1 MDGCM
6 HACMDGWM
14 AGWVDGWMGGLVDG
28 RMDACMHA
36 CMYVHKERDKR
47 TPTCLVREVG
57 LVHEAA
63 DLPATCLS
71 PHPYGFGLKP
81 IAPKLRILVAFLKLL
96 WNLSG
101 TELRGRPLR
110 S

>member
-1 MDGCM
+1 M
-6 HACMDGWM
+6 HACMHAWMDGWM
-14 AGWVDGWMGGLVDG
+14 DGRVDG
-28 RMDACMHA
+28 RMV
-36 CMYVHKERDKR
+36 CMYIKR
-47 TPTCLVREVG
+47 ETSAHLPTCLVREVG

-63 DLPATCLS
+63 DLPATSLS

-101 TELRGRPLR
+101 TELRGGPLG